1 MKKSTTLIVVVS
13 LLLAMSGC
21 VQVSDVKESDIK
33 TGDYN
38 WLTANQLKQLFTKK
52 TVTSINSSGTE
63 SKTYYHSS
71 KGKVTQLRDGKT
83 RKGFW
88 RVTKKKDGSGRI
100 CLKME
105 GGKEQCRAIAKINGK
120 YFKFVVK
127 KNGQHKK
134 VVSYKKF
141 ESGKKL
147 CSPCIYKKF

>member
-1 MKKSTTLIVVVS
+1 MKKSAIFVFIVS
-13 LLLAMSGC
+13 MLLTMSGC
-21 VQVSDVKESDIK
+21 VQVSDVKESD
-33 TGDYN
+33 TGSGDYN
-38 WLTANQLKQLFTKK
+38 WLTASQLKQLFTKR

-71 KGKVTQLRDGKT
+71 KGKVTQLRNGKT

-88 RVTKKKDGSGRI
+88 RVTKKRDGSGRI

-105 GGKEQCRAIAKINGK
+105 GGKEQCRAIAKIGGR
-120 YFKFVVK
+120 YYKFVVK
-127 KNGQHKK
+127 KDGQHKK

-147 CSPCIYKKF
+147 CSPCLYKKF